1 MKMGWG
7 VAALAAV
14 SLGGCDAQ
22 PDPNARR
29 AAVKLPAKVCAQARE
44 AVEKIVAQGGVE
56 VDGKGGATV
65 MEEAW
70 IPMGADRRDQLVQLL
85 GYDAACR
92 AAEASLEQNVTIRN
106 EYGRV
111 MSNRVV
117 ETSVDLSTILQE

>member
-1 MKMGWG
+1 MKMKGG
-7 VAALAAV
+7 AAALAA
-14 SLGGCDAQ
+14 LCLAGCDAQ
-22 PDPNARR
+22 PDSGAGR
-29 AAVKLPAKVCAQARE
+29 AAAKLPAKVCAQARE
-44 AVEKIVAQGGVE
+44 AVEKLVAQGGVE

-92 AAEASLEQNVTIRN
+92 ASEPSIEQKVTIRN

-111 MSNRVV
+111 MSDRIV
-117 ETSVDLSTILQE
+117 ETGVDISALLEE